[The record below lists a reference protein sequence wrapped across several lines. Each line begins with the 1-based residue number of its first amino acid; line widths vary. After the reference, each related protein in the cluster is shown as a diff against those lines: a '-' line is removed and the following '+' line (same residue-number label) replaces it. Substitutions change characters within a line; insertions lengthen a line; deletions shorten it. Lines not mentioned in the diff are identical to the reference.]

1 MEEQEYKVQVEHI
14 SKSYRMYEN
23 QIDRVKEAFSIRKRS
38 YHTDFSALTDVS
50 FKVRGGEILGIYIT
64 KNYYGSIDADFR
76 YSDCKR

>member
-50 FKVRGGEILGIYIT
+50 FKVR
-64 KNYYGSIDADFR
+64 
-76 YSDCKR
+76 